1 MIPFSSEQGT
11 IKRTK
16 MLPKW
21 VIEHL
26 IKLSEHADSAGLTVF
41 EEKLAE
47 ATEALL
53 EELNEKGLVPEG
65 LCGFAPMAGNN
76 IIAFRTRDRRSE
88 GKPRW

>member
-1 MIPFSSEQGT
+1 MIPMSLEQDT

-16 MLPKW
+16 LLPKW

-26 IKLSEHADSAGLTVF
+26 IKLSEHADSAGFTLF

-53 EELNEKGLVPEG
+53 EEINQKGLVPES

-76 IIAFRTRDRRSE
+76 IIAFSTMGRRFE
-88 GKPRW
+88 GKPV

>member
-1 MIPFSSEQGT
+1 MIPFSLEQDT

-16 MLPKW
+16 LLPKW

-26 IKLSEHADSAGLTVF
+26 IKLCEHADSAGFTLF

-53 EELNEKGLVPEG
+53 EELNEKGSVPES
-65 LCGFAPMAGNN
+65 LRGFSPMAGNN
-76 IIAFRTRDRRSE
+76 IIAFSSKDRRFE
-88 GKPRW
+88 GKPV